1 MHSERATGGAVR
13 TATAHPGHL
22 SESTERDRMELMFQE
37 GVTPSGAETRGSTEV
52 TQVPAPP
59 DNLTAAR
66 SVFALASL
74 LESQGANP
82 YRVRAYRRAAL
93 GLLRLPQEAGQYL
106 NTEGELVLPW
116 LGERLR
122 RKLGELVRQGR
133 MQFQD
138 ELMAQLPQPYRELLA
153 VPGIGPKTAARL
165 MSEAGVFGL
174 EALVRAAR
182 EGRLRR
188 LRGIGVWRESQWE
201 QAAAELLRPAEAA

>member
-1 MHSERATGGAVR
+1 
-13 TATAHPGHL
+13 
-22 SESTERDRMELMFQE
+22 MFQE
-37 GVTPSGAETRGSTEV
+37 GVTLPGADTQGSAEAITQV
-52 TQVPAPP
+52 AQVPAPP
-59 DNLTAAR
+59 DNLTAAQ

-74 LESQGANP
+74 LELQGANP

-93 GLLRLPQEAGQYL
+93 GLSRLPQEAGQYL

-138 ELMAQLPQPYRELLA
+138 ELMAQLPRPYRELLA
-153 VPGIGPKTAARL
+153 VPGIGPRTAARL

-188 LRGIGVWRESQWE
+188 LRGIGVWRELQWE
-201 QAAAELLRPAEAA
+201 QAAAGLLRPAEAA

>member
-1 MHSERATGGAVR
+1 
-13 TATAHPGHL
+13 
-22 SESTERDRMELMFQE
+22 MELMFQE
-37 GVTPSGAETRGSTEV
+37 GV
-52 TQVPAPP
+52 VPPAVGPQAPP
-59 DNLTAAR
+59 QVAEVPTQLDNQMAAR
-66 SVFALASL
+66 SVFAIASL

-93 GLLRLPQEAGQYL
+93 GLLRLPQGAGVYL
-106 NTEGELVLPW
+106 NAAGELVLPW

-133 MQFQD
+133 MQFQE
-138 ELMAQLPQPYRELLA
+138 ELMASLPQPFRELLL

-165 MSEAGVFGL
+165 MSEAGIFGL
-174 EALVRAAR
+174 EALERAAR

-188 LRGIGVWRESQWE
+188 LRGIGVWRESQWG

>member
-1 MHSERATGGAVR
+1 
-13 TATAHPGHL
+13 
-22 SESTERDRMELMFQE
+22 
-37 GVTPSGAETRGSTEV
+37 
-52 TQVPAPP
+52 
-59 DNLTAAR
+59 
-66 SVFALASL
+66 VFALAAL

-93 GLLRLPQEAGQYL
+93 GLLRLPHGAGEYL
-106 NTEGELVLPW
+106 NPAGELVLPW

-138 ELMAQLPQPYRELLA
+138 ELMAQLPRPYRELLA

-174 EALVRAAR
+174 EALERAAR

-188 LRGIGVWRESQWE
+188 LRGIGVWRESQWG
-201 QAAAELLRPAEAA
+201 QAAAELLHPADAA